1 MADNQLSTPSESET
15 NENSATAEFLV
26 NAFFDV
32 LQTLVNRNRAYHS
45 VLTELVSSQEIPVY
59 LKKAE
64 EALPSVVEP
73 PIYSDL
79 RFQAIEAVKSRDIAE
94 FFSLARAVS
103 DRTRA
108 WL

>member
-1 MADNQLSTPSESET
+1 MPDNQQSPPSELETSE
-15 NENSATAEFLV
+15 NLATSEYLV

-64 EALPSVVEP
+64 EALPSVIEP
-73 PIYSDL
+73 PIYADL
-79 RFQAIEAVKSRDIAE
+79 RLKAIGAVESRNIAE
-94 FFSLARAVS
+94 FFSLAREVS
-103 DRTRA
+103 NRTRA